1 MNTIYL
7 IGLMGVGK
15 TSAGR
20 LLSNLT
26 NKSFIDLD
34 YEIEKASGLTVANFF
49 KKRGESSFRLFES
62 KLLKSFS
69 KSIISCGGG
78 VVLSSS
84 NREFLKKNGK
94 VILLTASLH
103 EIEKRLVKTNTRPL
117 LNNKSIKESLG
128 ILWKKREKDYHDTA
142 DLIVDTDN
150 KSVQQVA
157 NELRIIISEKD

>member
-15 TSAGR
+15 TAAGKM
-20 LLSNLT
+20 LSNLT

-34 YEIEKASGLTVANFF
+34 YEIEKASGLTVVNFF

-78 VVLSSS
+78 VVSSSS

-94 VILLTASLH
+94 VILLTASLN
-103 EIEKRLVKTNTRPL
+103 EIEKRLAKTNNRPL
-117 LNNKSIKESLG
+117 LDNKSIKESLSM
-128 ILWKKREKDYHDTA
+128 IWKKREKDYHDTA
-142 DLIVDTDN
+142 DLIVDTNN

-157 NELRIIISEKD
+157 NELRNLISEKD

>member
-15 TSAGR
+15 TTAGEM
-20 LLSNLT
+20 LSSLT

-34 YEIEKASGLTVANFF
+34 YEIEKASGLTVVNFF
-49 KKRGESSFRLFES
+49 EERGESSFRSFES

-84 NREFLKKNGK
+84 NRDFLKKNGK

-103 EIEKRLVKTNTRPL
+103 EIEKRLAKTNTRPL
-117 LNNKSIKESLG
+117 LDNKSIKESLR
-128 ILWKKREKDYHDTA
+128 IIWKIRKKDYYDNA
-142 DLIVDTDN
+142 DLIVNTDN

-157 NELRIIISEKD
+157 NELRKVISEKD